1 MKTIK
6 IFKAQCIVR
15 DEPIESL
22 TIVFDEEVPEDKRPL
37 GEYEKL
43 YDFEAE
49 HLVDALTSVMPQGV
63 LDRVIG
69 KLMLKRASLFVVP
82 MFATNGKEHI

>member
-6 IFKAQCIVR
+6 IFKAQRIVR
-15 DEPIESL
+15 SEPIESL
-22 TIVFDEEVPEDKRPL
+22 TIVFDEELPEDKRSL

-43 YDFEAE
+43 YDFEAD
-49 HLVDALTSVMPQGV
+49 HLVDALTSVLSQGV

-69 KLMLKRASLFVVP
+69 KLMLKRASLFVIP
-82 MFATNGKEHI
+82 MVTTNGKEHI